1 MFKVQSRVRTS
12 SRQTSSHR
20 SLSRCQTVQEQLYE
34 KRKWFFLFSMAVL
47 TAMVVF
53 SASAKAEDDFKREGL
68 KTFFLKNGM
77 QVVVIPDNR
86 APVVTHMVWY
96 KVGAADE
103 DPGQSGNAHFLE
115 HLMFKGTKKLGPG
128 VFSKIVARNG
138 GQENAFTSQDY
149 TGYFQRVATDRLPL
163 MMEMEADRMRNLVLS
178 QEIVRPELEVIKEER
193 RSRIE
198 NSPSGRLGEQLNA
211 VFYLAHPYGTPV
223 IGWPADI
230 AALNRDTAIDFYKR
244 HYAPNNAIL
253 VVAGDITAEKLK
265 PLAEKYYG
273 VIPSAPE
280 IVDRKRMAE
289 PKPQTARRVT
299 LKDPRVASPS
309 VRRFYLT
316 PSYSTAQPGEAE
328 ALDLLVQII
337 GGGATSRLHR
347 SLVLDKKIAA
357 GAGGWYDSSNLD
369 SGKIAFY
376 GSSLPGTKIE
386 EVEEAID
393 EVINEVRA
401 NGVTVKEMERAKNTM
416 IAQAVYAQDS
426 QSHLARI
433 FGVALT
439 TGQKVEDVLAWP
451 GRIEKTTL
459 EQINQVAKKYLN
471 SDVAAT
477 GLLLKSKTQ
486 ENAS

>member
-1 MFKVQSRVRTS
+1 MLNRQTKVRTS
-12 SRQTSSHR
+12 SKRPSSQCKTIQDQT
-20 SLSRCQTVQEQLYE
+20 YE
-34 KRKWFFLFSMAVL
+34 KRKWAFLSLLVVLAAMA
-47 TAMVVF
+47 VF
-53 SASAKAEDDFKREGL
+53 SASVKASVDFKREGL
-68 KTFFLKNGM
+68 ETFFLKNGM
-77 QVVVIPDNR
+77 QVVVIPDRR

-115 HLMFKGTKKLGPG
+115 HLMFKGTKNFGPG
-128 VFSKIVARNG
+128 EFSKIIAQNG

-149 TGYFQRVATDRLPL
+149 TGYYQRVAADRLPL
-163 MMEMEADRMRNLVLS
+163 MMKMEADRMRNLVLS
-178 QEIVRPELEVIKEER
+178 EENVRPELEVIKEER
-193 RSRIE
+193 RSRTD
-198 NSPSGRLGEQLNA
+198 NRPSGRLGEQLNA

-230 AALNRDTAIDFYKR
+230 AALNRETALAFYKR
-244 HYAPNNAIL
+244 FYAPNNAIL
-253 VVAGDITAEKLK
+253 VVAGDIDAKTLK

-273 VIPSAPE
+273 VIEPSPE
-280 IVDRKRMAE
+280 IGERRRMAE

-316 PSYSTAQPGEAE
+316 PSYSTAEPGEAE
-328 ALDLLVQII
+328 ALDLLAQII

-357 GAGGWYDSSNLD
+357 GAGAWYDSSNLD
-369 SGKIAFY
+369 NGKFGVY

-386 EVEEAID
+386 DVEAAID
-393 EVINEVRA
+393 EVINDVLA
-401 NGVTVKEMERAKNTM
+401 NGVTKEEVERAKNTM
-416 IAQAVYAQDS
+416 IAQAIYAQDS
-426 QSHLARI
+426 QAHLARI
-433 FGVALT
+433 YGVALT
-439 TGQKVEDVLAWP
+439 TGQKVEDIVEWP
-451 GRIEKTTL
+451 QRLENTTL
-459 EQINQVAKKYLN
+459 EQVNQVAKKYLK

-477 GLLLKSKTQ
+477 GLLLKSTTA

>member
-1 MFKVQSRVRTS
+1 MFKDQPQKRTS
-12 SRQTSSHR
+12 SQCQPIQDQT
-20 SLSRCQTVQEQLYE
+20 YE
-34 KRKWFFLFSMAVL
+34 KRKWALLLLLLFL
-47 TAMVVF
+47 TAMTQF
-53 SASAKAEDDFKREGL
+53 SAALKASVDIKREGL

-77 QVVVIPDNR
+77 QVVVIPDRR

-115 HLMFKGTKKLGPG
+115 HLMFKGTKKLKPG
-128 VFSKIVARNG
+128 EFSKIVARNG
-138 GQENAFTSQDY
+138 GRDNAFVSQDY
-149 TGYFQRVATDRLPL
+149 TGYFQRVASDRLPL

-178 QEIVRPELEVIKEER
+178 EEIVRPELEVIKEER
-193 RSRIE
+193 RSRVE

-230 AALNRDTAIDFYKR
+230 AALNRDTAIAFYKR

-253 VVAGDITAEKLK
+253 IVAGDITAEILK

-273 VIPSAPE
+273 VIEAVPE
-280 IVDRKRMAE
+280 IVERRRMAE

-299 LKDPRVASPS
+299 LKDARVASPS

-357 GAGGWYDSSNLD
+357 GSGAWYDSSNLD

-376 GSSLPGTKIE
+376 GSSLPGVKIE
-386 EVEEAID
+386 DVELAID
-393 EVINEVRA
+393 EVIADVLA
-401 NGVTVKEMERAKNTM
+401 NGVSAKEVERAKNTL
-416 IAQAVYAQDS
+416 ISQAVYAQDS
-426 QSHLARI
+426 QAHLARI

-439 TGQKVEDVLAWP
+439 TGQSVEDVIEWP
-451 GRIEKTTL
+451 ERIEKATL
-459 EQINQVAKKYLN
+459 EQINQAAKKYLK
-471 SDVAAT
+471 SDVAVT
-477 GLLLKSKTQ
+477 GFLLKQDNT
-486 ENAS
+486 ENES

>member
-1 MFKVQSRVRTS
+1 MLKDLSRIPASS
-12 SRQTSSHR
+12 SRAISPR
-20 SLSRCQTVQEQLYE
+20 QTVQEQAYDKLN
-34 KRKWFFLFSMAVL
+34 WSLFLLLVVL
-47 TAMVVF
+47 TAMAVF
-53 SASAKAEDDFKREGL
+53 SATLQASANFKREGL
-68 KTFFLKNGM
+68 ETFFLKNGM
-77 QVVVIPDNR
+77 QVVVIPDHR

-103 DPGQSGNAHFLE
+103 DPGESGNAHFLE

-128 VFSKIVARNG
+128 EFSKIVARNG

-149 TGYFQRVATDRLPL
+149 TGYYQRVAKDRLAL

-178 QEIVRPELEVIKEER
+178 DEIVTPELEVVKEER
-193 RSRIE
+193 RSRVE
-198 NSPSGRLGEQLNA
+198 NRPSGRLSEQLNA

-230 AALNRDTAIDFYKR
+230 AALNRKTAIEFYKR

-253 VVAGDITAEKLK
+253 IVAGDITAETLK
-265 PLAEKYYG
+265 PLAKKYYG
-273 VIPSAPE
+273 VIAAAPE
-280 IVDRKRMAE
+280 IVERHRMAE
-289 PKPQTARRVT
+289 PEPQSARSVT

-309 VRRFYLT
+309 VRRFYLA
-316 PSYSTAQPGEAE
+316 PSYSTAKPSEAE

-337 GGGATSRLHR
+337 GGGATSRLHK

-357 GAGGWYDSSNLD
+357 GAGAWYDSSNLD

-376 GSSLPGTKIE
+376 GSSLPGNKIAD
-386 EVEEAID
+386 VEKAID
-393 EVINEVRA
+393 EVLDDVRA
-401 NGVTVKEMERAKNTM
+401 NGVRAEEVERAKNTL

-439 TGQKVEDVLAWP
+439 TGQKVEDVIEWP
-451 GRIEKTTL
+451 GRIEKVTL

-471 SDVAAT
+471 SSVATT
-477 GLLLKSKTQ
+477 GFLLKTKAG

>member
-1 MFKVQSRVRTS
+1 MFKHHPEKRTP
-12 SRQTSSHR
+12 SH
-20 SLSRCQTVQEQLYE
+20 CKTVQDQSYE
-34 KRKWFFLFSMAVL
+34 KRNWALLSLLLVL
-47 TAMVVF
+47 TAMVV
-53 SASAKAEDDFKREGL
+53 ASAAAQASVDFKRKGL
-68 KTFFLKNGM
+68 ETFFLKNGM
-77 QVVVIPDNR
+77 QVVVIPDRR

-103 DPGQSGNAHFLE
+103 KPGQSGNAHFLE

-128 VFSKIVARNG
+128 EFSKIVARNG

-163 MMEMEADRMRNLVLS
+163 MMEMEADRMRNLILS
-178 QEIVRPELEVIKEER
+178 EEIVRPELEVIKEER

-223 IGWPADI
+223 IGWPDDI
-230 AALNRDTAIDFYKR
+230 AALNRDTAIEFYNR
-244 HYAPNNAIL
+244 NYAPNNAIL
-253 VVAGDITAEKLK
+253 IVAGDITAEILK

-273 VIPSAPE
+273 VIPAAPE
-280 IVDRKRMAE
+280 IGKRKREAE
-289 PKPQTARRVT
+289 PKPQTERRVI
-299 LKDPRVASPS
+299 LKDVRVASPS
-309 VRRFYLT
+309 VRRFYLA
-316 PSYSTAQPGEAE
+316 PSYSTAKPGEAE
-328 ALDLLVQII
+328 AIDLLVQII

-357 GAGGWYDSSNLD
+357 GAGAWYDSNNLD

-376 GSSLPGTKIE
+376 GSSLPGAKIKD
-386 EVEEAID
+386 VEAAID
-393 EVINEVRA
+393 EVINEVLA
-401 NGVTVKEMERAKNTM
+401 KGVTEKEVERAKNTL

-426 QSHLARI
+426 QTHLARI

-439 TGQKVEDVLAWP
+439 TGQTVQDIVEWP
-451 GRIEKTTL
+451 GRIEKATL

-477 GLLLKSKTQ
+477 GLLLKRKNG
-486 ENAS
+486 EKAS

>member
-1 MFKVQSRVRTS
+1 MLKHPAEKRFASHVKTNQD
-12 SRQTSSHR
+12 QT
-20 SLSRCQTVQEQLYE
+20 YE
-34 KRKWFFLFSMAVL
+34 KRKWVFLSLFVVL
-47 TAMVVF
+47 AAMTIF
-53 SASAKAEDDFKREGL
+53 SAGVKAEVDFKREGL
-68 KTFFLKNGM
+68 ETFFLKNGM
-77 QVVVIPDNR
+77 QVVVIPDRR

-115 HLMFKGTKKLGPG
+115 HLMFKGTKNLKPG
-128 VFSKIVARNG
+128 EFSKIVAQNG

-149 TGYFQRVATDRLPL
+149 TGYYQRVASDRLPL
-163 MMEMEADRMRNLVLS
+163 MMQMEADRMRNLVLTE
-178 QEIVRPELEVIKEER
+178 EIVRPELEVIKEER
-193 RSRIE
+193 RSRTD

-230 AALNRDTAIDFYKR
+230 AALNRDTAIEFYKR

-253 VVAGDITAEKLK
+253 IVAGDIDAKTLK

-280 IVDRKRMAE
+280 IGERRRMVE
-289 PKPQTARRVT
+289 PEPQTARRAT

-309 VRRFYLT
+309 SRGFYLA
-316 PSYSTAQPGEAE
+316 PSYSTAKPGEAE
-328 ALDLLVQII
+328 ALDVLAQIM

-357 GAGGWYDSSNLD
+357 GAGAWYDSSNLD
-369 SGKIAFY
+369 NGKIAVY
-376 GSSLPGTKIE
+376 GSSLPGKKIE
-386 EVEEAID
+386 DIEAAID
-393 EVINEVRA
+393 EVINEVLA
-401 NGVTVKEMERAKNTM
+401 NGVTTQEVERAKNSM
-416 IAQAVYAQDS
+416 ISQAIYAQDS
-426 QSHLARI
+426 QTHLARI

-439 TGQKVEDVLAWP
+439 TGQKVEDVIEWP
-451 GRIEKTTL
+451 QRIEKTTL
-459 EQINQVAKKYLN
+459 EQVNQGARKYLK
-471 SDVAAT
+471 SDVATT
-477 GLLLKSKTQ
+477 GILLKAKIA

>member
-1 MFKVQSRVRTS
+1 MFKDQSHTRAS
-12 SRQTSSHR
+12 SI
-20 SLSRCQTVQEQLYE
+20 CQTDQDQAYE
-34 KRKWFFLFSMAVL
+34 KRKWSLFLLLAVMTAMAVL
-47 TAMVVF
+47 SATQQA
-53 SASAKAEDDFKREGL
+53 SASFKREGL
-68 KTFFLKNGM
+68 ETFFLKNGM
-77 QVVVIPDNR
+77 QVVVIPDHR

-115 HLMFKGTKKLGPG
+115 HLMFKGTKKLAAGE
-128 VFSKIVARNG
+128 FSKIVARNG
-138 GQENAFTSQDY
+138 GQDNAFTSQDY
-149 TGYFQRVATDRLPL
+149 TGYFQRVAKDRLPL
-163 MMEMEADRMRNLVLS
+163 MMEMEADRMRNLVLTD
-178 QEIVRPELEVIKEER
+178 EVVRPELEVVKEER

-230 AALNRDTAIDFYKR
+230 AALNRDTAIEFYKR

-253 VVAGDITAEKLK
+253 IVAGDITAETLK

-273 VIPSAPE
+273 VIASEPK
-280 IVDRKRMAE
+280 IVERKRMAE

-309 VRRFYLT
+309 IRRFYLA
-316 PSYSTAQPGEAE
+316 PSYTTAEPGEAE

-337 GGGATSRLHR
+337 GGGATSRLHK

-357 GAGGWYDSSNLD
+357 GAGAWYDSNNLD

-376 GSSLPGTKIE
+376 GSSLPGKKIE
-386 EVEEAID
+386 DVEKAIDDVID
-393 EVINEVRA
+393 EVLA
-401 NGVTVKEMERAKNTM
+401 KGVTAKEVERAKNTL

-439 TGQKVEDVLAWP
+439 TGQKVEDVIAWP
-451 GRIEKTTL
+451 GRIEKATL
-459 EQINQVAKKYLN
+459 EQVNKVAKKYLL
-471 SDVAAT
+471 SDVAVT
-477 GLLLKSKTQ
+477 GFLLTAKPK